1 MTSGE
6 VKQNYELAYE
16 DYRAGMKYKEI
27 ADKYG
32 VTVNTVKSWKT
43 RYKWCKDDKKV
54 CTQKPK
60 KCAYKKT
67 QKENA
72 EEAGIEE
79 VKQVIENPDLT
90 DKQRK
95 FCDEYL
101 IDCNATRAYKAAY
114 PNVKKDSSAAVCAA
128 KLLRIAKVQEYI
140 NQQLDKISSEKTAD
154 AKEVMEYLTSVM
166 RGESQAEIVVI
177 EGTGDGCSDA
187 RRMSKA
193 PDEKERLKAAELL
206 GRRYGLFKE
215 NVNLEVEPVVLVND
229 LKE

>member
-1 MTSGE
+1 MTG
-6 VKQNYELAYE
+6 
-16 DYRAGMKYKEI
+16 
-27 ADKYG
+27 
-32 VTVNTVKSWKT
+32 
-43 RYKWCKDDKKV
+43 
-54 CTQKPK
+54 
-60 KCAYKKT
+60 
-67 QKENA
+67 
-72 EEAGIEE
+72 
-79 VKQVIENPDLT
+79 DLT

-101 IDCNATRAYKAAY
+101 IDLNATRAYKAAY
-114 PNVKKDSSAAVCAA
+114 PHVKSEGAARACAS
-128 KLLRIAKVQEYI
+128 KLLTKANIKTYI
-140 NQQLDKISSEKTAD
+140 DEQLDKISSEKTAD

-177 EGTGDGCSDA
+177 EGTGNGCSDA

>member
-1 MTSGE
+1 MDTPVVLGVQDSS
-6 VKQNYELAYE
+6 
-16 DYRAGMKYKEI
+16 I
-27 ADKYG
+27 YG
-32 VTVNTVKSWKT
+32 KGISI
-43 RYKWCKDDKKV
+43 
-54 CTQKPK
+54 KPRVD
-60 KCAYKKT
+60 
-67 QKENA
+67 
-72 EEAGIEE
+72 G
-79 VKQVIENPDLT
+79 
-90 DKQRK
+90 R
-95 FCDEYL
+95 
-101 IDCNATRAYKAAY
+101 
-114 PNVKKDSSAAVCAA
+114 KDS
-128 KLLRIAKVQEYI
+128 KHF
-140 NQQLDKISSEKTAD
+140 EKTAD

>member
-1 MTSGE
+1 MTG
-6 VKQNYELAYE
+6 
-16 DYRAGMKYKEI
+16 
-27 ADKYG
+27 
-32 VTVNTVKSWKT
+32 
-43 RYKWCKDDKKV
+43 
-54 CTQKPK
+54 
-60 KCAYKKT
+60 
-67 QKENA
+67 
-72 EEAGIEE
+72 
-79 VKQVIENPDLT
+79 DLT

-101 IDCNATRAYKAAY
+101 IDLNATRAYKAAY
-114 PNVKKDSSAAVCAA
+114 PHVKSEGAARACAS
-128 KLLRIAKVQEYI
+128 KLLTKANIKTYI
-140 NQQLDKISSEKTAD
+140 DEQLDKISSEKTAD

-229 LKE
+229 LKVMHDEGIIAGSSWKELC